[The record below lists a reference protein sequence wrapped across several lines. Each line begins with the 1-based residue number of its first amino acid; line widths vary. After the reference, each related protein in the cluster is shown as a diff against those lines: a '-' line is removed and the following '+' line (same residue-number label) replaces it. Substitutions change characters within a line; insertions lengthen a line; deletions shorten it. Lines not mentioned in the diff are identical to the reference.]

1 MVTHVK
7 QEMLLASCEIGEGA
21 ARMRQDDLQVRILVE
36 RAGVNKFGRQEGVF
50 NGGVDPSGE
59 GRRPGSPG
67 AAESVDRPI
76 HLMKDDRIVKRLNTP
91 KNRCKAGIE
100 YIIVL
105 FHGIR
110 KMDGPYAGLSGNAVE
125 LFQSEFGV
133 ADRQLE
139 GNDKAV
145 GIFLVDFNARVVDDL
160 REMRPVLS

>member
-1 MVTHVK
+1 
-7 QEMLLASCEIGEGA
+7 MLFASCEVGEGA

-36 RAGVNKFGRQEGVF
+36 RAGVNKLGRQEGVF
-50 NGGVDPSGE
+50 DGGVDPSGE
-59 GRRPGSPG
+59 GRRPGRPR

-76 HLMKDDRIVKRLNTP
+76 HLMKDDRIVQRLNTR
-91 KNRCKAGIE
+91 KNRCKAWIE

-110 KMDGPYAGLSGNAVE
+110 QVDGPYAGLSGDAVQ
-125 LFQSEFGV
+125 LLRGEFGV

-145 GIFLVDFNARVVDDL
+145 GIFLVDFNARVIDDL
-160 REMRPVLS
+160 REMRPLLS